1 MVSLGVSKLA
11 LIYLI
16 STAGVEFNGTYYR
29 DMLLTQNLLLTMRDI
44 CAVIFTYQQCNAPA
58 HRALETIN
66 LLERQT
72 PVFLSSYL
80 WPPNRE
86 GQET

>member
-29 DMLLTQNLLLTMRDI
+29 DMLLTQNLLLTMREI
-44 CAVIFTYQQCNAPA
+44 YAVFFAFEQ
-58 HRALETIN
+58 
-66 LLERQT
+66 
-72 PVFLSSYL
+72 
-80 WPPNRE
+80 
-86 GQET
+86 